1 MLVWIGLQNLK
12 PKRRLRW
19 LALVGLLAVLAI
31 GFLILLRPVLPWTVE
46 SRMERVF
53 VHGSL
58 LDKRLG
64 YLHSGERVS
73 IQAGELVLAGELY
86 EPPDVSPP
94 HPAILLLHGST
105 RWGRRLAL
113 YRLLAAEL
121 ARAGYLVLAPDLR
134 GFGDSQ
140 TPADTSSVDAW
151 DSTKDISA
159 SLGFLESL
167 SEVDGERLFVLGH
180 SLGGTWAI
188 RASEKER
195 RVRRLVV
202 IGPGK
207 RIRVSTARSLAEFR
221 ERFWRVR
228 NLEQAIDPS
237 TFEQL
242 HEATF
247 LAAAL
252 DHFKGEGHRPI
263 LLIDGELESKASRTY
278 LEEQFEQMTQ
288 PKKFLRLEDSAH
300 YLNVV
305 GFEELGWLPGVG
317 NLVVYDRRTMETALA
332 AIDSYLG
339 D

>member
-1 MLVWIGLQNLK
+1 MPG
-12 PKRRLRW
+12 KRFRQF
-19 LALVGLLAVLAI
+19 ALFGLLAVLVV
-31 GFLILLRPVLPWTVE
+31 GCVFLLRSYLPWSVE
-46 SRMERVF
+46 SRLERVL

-64 YLHSGERVS
+64 YLPVGESVFV
-73 IQAGELVLAGELY
+73 QTGDLTLAGEVY
-86 EPPDVSPP
+86 MPPGSSEP

-113 YRLLAAEL
+113 YPLLARGL
-121 ARAGYLVLAPDLR
+121 ARRGYLVLAVDLR

-140 TPADTSSVDAW
+140 TPADVGSVDAW
-151 DSTKDISA
+151 DSTEDISA
-159 SLGFLESL
+159 ALGFLESL
-167 SEVDGERLFVLGH
+167 TEVDGERLFVLGH

-188 RASEKER
+188 KASENEQR
-195 RVRRLVV
+195 IRRLVV

-207 RIRVSTARSLAEFR
+207 RIRVSTARSRAEFR

-228 NLEQAIDPS
+228 NLEQPIDPS

-242 HEATF
+242 HKATF

-252 DHFKGEGHRPI
+252 DYFKGESHQPI

-278 LEEQFEQMTQ
+278 LEEQFTQMTQ
-288 PKKFLRLEDSAH
+288 PKKFVRLGDSAH

-305 GFEELGWLPGVG
+305 GFEELCWFPGVG